1 MTASLFVRSILHL
14 VIERA
19 IEVYRAAS
27 GFGSF
32 VRRLVLWWRRQKGT
46 FTGERSEGGE
56 GAPLI
61 NRRDAIRAAA
71 AELLPFDLPSPTSSR
86 SLACSA
92 AGMKGNEPPLRIHFR
107 KMDQPWRDARSIHR
121 SLAREQRGTDGR
133 DAVKNDRR
141 TGARLAGWL
150 AASAAGAVVLG

>member
-1 MTASLFVRSILHL
+1 MRHLHVTRDGI
-14 VIERA
+14 VIRKVDSPSRHRA

-32 VRRLVLWWRRQKGT
+32 FGGAAKKGPLR
-46 FTGERSEGGE
+46 EREREGE

-61 NRRDAIRAAA
+61 NRRDAIYA
-71 AELLPFDLPSPTSSR
+71 PPPPSYFHSISLAPSF

-107 KMDQPWRDARSIHR
+107 KIDQPRMDARARAGR
-121 SLAREQRGTDGR
+121 SR
-133 DAVKNDRR
+133 K
-141 TGARLAGWL
+141 
-150 AASAAGAVVLG
+150 

>member
-14 VIERA
+14 VIHRA
-19 IEVYRAAS
+19 IELVYSAAS

-32 VRRLVLWWRRQKGT
+32 FGGAAKKGPLRESGGT
-46 FTGERSEGGE
+46 EGD

-71 AELLPFDLPSPTSSR
+71 AAAAELLPFDLPPSYFF

-121 SLAREQRGTDGR
+121 SLGNSGAREQRGTDGTQSKMI
-133 DAVKNDRR
+133 DGPAQGWLV
-141 TGARLAGWL
+141 AAGWL
-150 AASAAGAVVLG
+150 HPQWGR